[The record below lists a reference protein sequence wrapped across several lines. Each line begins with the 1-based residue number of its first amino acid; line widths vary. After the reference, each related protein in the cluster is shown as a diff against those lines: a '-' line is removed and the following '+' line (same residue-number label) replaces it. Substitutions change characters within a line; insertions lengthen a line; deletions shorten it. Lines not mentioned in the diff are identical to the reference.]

1 MAYNNYIAALQT
13 LRKDLENRIDNE
25 IEECMRGRGNS
36 AKLKDSLEYVIEQSQ
51 VLRGTYKEDET
62 RK

>member
-1 MAYNNYIAALQT
+1 MAYNNYIAALQS

-25 IEECMRGRGNS
+25 IEECMRGRGDS
-36 AKLKDSLEYVIEQSQ
+36 AKLKDSLEYVIEESQ

>member
-1 MAYNNYIAALQT
+1 MAYNNYISSLQS

-25 IEECMRGRGNS
+25 IEECIRGRGDS
-36 AKLKDSLEYVIEQSQ
+36 EKLKSSLEYIVEQSQ
-51 VLRGTYKEDET
+51 VLQGVYKDDET

>member
-1 MAYNNYIAALQT
+1 MAYNNYIAALQS

-25 IEECMRGRGNS
+25 IEECMRGRGDS
-36 AKLKDSLEYVIEQSQ
+36 AKLKNSLEYVIEQSH
-51 VLRGTYKEDET
+51 VLRGIYKEDET

>member
-1 MAYNNYIAALQT
+1 MAYNNYIAALQS

-25 IEECMRGRGNS
+25 IEECMRGRGDS